1 MIVGDN
7 MEDCIKIENLNN
19 KYLKDINLTIKKN
32 TFNTI
37 IGPSGSGK
45 TSLVKV
51 IVGIA
56 EHEGN
61 IIIDNLELKKENLK
75 KIRENVGI
83 VLENVNDTFIGETVK
98 EDLMFTLEN
107 RGLEATEINNRI
119 EEMAKL
125 LKIEDLLDYS
135 IEHLSGGEKTL
146 VALANAL
153 IIKPQILILDN
164 SFSSLDGVIGE
175 KIFKFLKKQKNLTII
190 NITTNVEECLYGE
203 NTIVMNDGKI
213 IFSGSNLEVFSHDKK
228 LKSIGIDIPFMIEL
242 SSKLKYYGL
251 VDEPILDIDKMVNH
265 LWK

>member
-1 MIVGDN
+1 
-7 MEDCIKIENLNN
+7 
-19 KYLKDINLTIKKN
+19 
-32 TFNTI
+32 
-37 IGPSGSGK
+37 
-45 TSLVKV
+45 
-51 IVGIA
+51 
-56 EHEGN
+56 
-61 IIIDNLELKKENLK
+61 
-75 KIRENVGI
+75 
-83 VLENVNDTFIGETVK
+83 
-98 EDLMFTLEN
+98 MFTLEN